1 MENEKQ
7 KALDT
12 AISQIEKQFGKG
24 AVMRMG
30 QTAALNVE
38 AVSTGSISLDLALGV
53 GGMPRGRII
62 EIYGPESS
70 GKTTVALHVVAE
82 VQRQGGTA
90 LFIDVEHALDPVY
103 AAALGVDID
112 SLLISQPDTGEQA
125 LEICEALVRSGAVEV
140 VVIDSVAAM
149 VTKAEIEGEMGD
161 THVGQQARL
170 MSMALK
176 KLTSVISKNNCIAIF
191 TNQLREKIGVMYG
204 NPETTPGGRA
214 LKFYASVRLDV
225 RRVEAL
231 KQNGEFIG
239 NRTRVKVVKNK
250 VAPPFK
256 EAEFDILYG
265 QGISRDGEV
274 LDLAVKLDIVQ
285 KSGTWFSYNEMR
297 LGQGRDN
304 SKEYLRSHPDLMEE
318 ITKKVHDNIM
328 RLNEERTAKNIAAR
342 TSAQPASEA
351 AAPAGKTAK
360 SARAK
365 NSGAMA
371 DIEVDG

>member
-1 MENEKQ
+1 M
-7 KALDT
+7 
-12 AISQIEKQFGKG
+12 
-24 AVMRMG
+24 
-30 QTAALNVE
+30 
-38 AVSTGSISLDLALGV
+38 
-53 GGMPRGRII
+53 
-62 EIYGPESS
+62 
-70 GKTTVALHVVAE
+70 
-82 VQRQGGTA
+82 
-90 LFIDVEHALDPVY
+90 
-103 AAALGVDID
+103 
-112 SLLISQPDTGEQA
+112 
-125 LEICEALVRSGAVEV
+125 
-140 VVIDSVAAM
+140 
-149 VTKAEIEGEMGD
+149 
-161 THVGQQARL
+161 
-170 MSMALK
+170 
-176 KLTSVISKNNCIAIF
+176 
-191 TNQLREKIGVMYG
+191 
-204 NPETTPGGRA
+204 
-214 LKFYASVRLDV
+214 RLDV

-285 KSGTWFSYNEMR
+285 KSGAWFSYNEMR

-318 ITKKVHDNIM
+318 ITKKVHDNVM

-365 NSGAMA
+365 ISGAMA